1 MYNDK
6 YMLRQQTIRHY
17 LLGTVRRGAYRI
29 THNQRCAIQYLLMM
43 SGVTLVILALMW
55 GTEIWVLL
63 SNIVFTLLWAAI
75 GVVAVGLCGYIPGS
89 WAMYRDLTRA
99 GVVNY
104 AGEAPLLIDKYTT
117 ADGITVLA
125 FWIKGYP
132 LDLWIEN
139 QAKIESA
146 LNVSVLSIRQGA
158 DNQTYVLRTVP
169 ARQAFAD
176 GDMIEWQDS
185 YRPDKATVLA
195 LGVDAAGI
203 QASIDLAKVP
213 HWLIGAATGCGKT
226 QLLLLLLH
234 QFHLHDYII
243 YLADFKGV
251 DYPAEYQVEGH
262 YATEPAQLLDM
273 LSSITAELTRRRN
286 LLTDSGCNHLDV
298 YNTTHDVKLRR
309 IIVALDETSMI
320 LDSTGRGKEEKAKI
334 AEILNHLLTI
344 GRLGRAMGIH
354 LIVATQRPDVAS
366 VPGPLK
372 AQLDGRICGHC
383 ADAQSSIVVLD
394 DGSAAKLPAVPGRFL
409 LRDGSGTDK
418 TIQAYYYRPK
428 TPLELFGDLPEGWYD
443 DYLQMMGEA
452 DDNG

>member
-29 THNQRCAIQYLLMM
+29 THDKRCAIQYLLVM
-43 SGVTLVILALMW
+43 SGVTLVIWALMW
-55 GTEIWVLL
+55 GTEIWVML

-89 WAMYRDLTRA
+89 WAMYDDLTRA

-139 QAKIESA
+139 RAKIESA

-169 ARQAFAD
+169 ARQAFGD
-176 GDMIEWQDS
+176 GDVIEWQDC

-366 VPGPLK
+366 VPGTLK

-383 ADAQSSIVVLD
+383 ADAQSSIVVMD
-394 DGSAAKLPAVPGRFL
+394 DGSGAKLPAVPGRFL

-443 DYLQMMGEA
+443 DYLKMMGE
-452 DDNG
+452 DE